1 MRSLSTLLLFC
12 LLCPWS
18 YADQRSEVEAFQLEN
33 GMGVLLK
40 PTEQRR
46 HVSIRLVVGVGFAD
60 FSCREKQ
67 LPHLLEHLFFSGLD
81 GGDEADLEAR
91 MQALGGQW
99 NAYTSE
105 GDTTFVIE
113 APAATQRQVL
123 DLLLDTITRTELD
136 EPRIAAA
143 KRVIEREGGGHYSH
157 LQRWLDRENLGRGA
171 MDQLAVELGLACSQR
186 APLAPLGAEQLER
199 LRSDWYVPGNMTLI
213 LVGDLDPRLPAYLT
227 RTFGTLEDHELPERR
242 ELPAA
247 HGHAEARRTLIT
259 RPFGEGAMLH
269 WIYPEPDDA
278 DPDAMVLLQAYM
290 NDALY
295 ADLRVRRGLTYGPS
309 TDRQVFANQGFFSLD
324 ADVERSDLPAT
335 EAALRELLDGIRQ
348 HGLDPVR
355 FKRVQFAERARLAWS
370 TQGNAALA
378 DYYWGSL
385 ADYEDGH
392 FPNEERRL
400 AKVSL
405 QQANALAKR
414 LFDGEGYLRIEKPLF
429 DDDMLY
435 PLLLAAGLLASGLLW
450 FGLRRRRA

>member
-1 MRSLSTLLLFC
+1 M
-12 LLCPWS
+12 
-18 YADQRSEVEAFQLEN
+18 
-33 GMGVLLK
+33 
-40 PTEQRR
+40 
-46 HVSIRLVVGVGFAD
+46 
-60 FSCREKQ
+60 
-67 LPHLLEHLFFSGLD
+67 
-81 GGDEADLEAR
+81 
-91 MQALGGQW
+91 
-99 NAYTSE
+99 
-105 GDTTFVIE
+105 
-113 APAATQRQVL
+113 
-123 DLLLDTITRTELD
+123 
-136 EPRIAAA
+136 
-143 KRVIEREGGGHYSH
+143 IEREGGGHYSH

-247 HGHAEARRTLIT
+247 NGHAEARRTLIT

-335 EAALRELLDGIRQ
+335 EAALRELLGGIRQ
-348 HGLDPVR
+348 HGLDPGR

>member
-1 MRSLSTLLLFC
+1 
-12 LLCPWS
+12 
-18 YADQRSEVEAFQLEN
+18 
-33 GMGVLLK
+33 
-40 PTEQRR
+40 
-46 HVSIRLVVGVGFAD
+46 
-60 FSCREKQ
+60 
-67 LPHLLEHLFFSGLD
+67 
-81 GGDEADLEAR
+81 
-91 MQALGGQW
+91 
-99 NAYTSE
+99 
-105 GDTTFVIE
+105 
-113 APAATQRQVL
+113 
-123 DLLLDTITRTELD
+123 
-136 EPRIAAA
+136 
-143 KRVIEREGGGHYSH
+143 
-157 LQRWLDRENLGRGA
+157 
-171 MDQLAVELGLACSQR
+171 
-186 APLAPLGAEQLER
+186 
-199 LRSDWYVPGNMTLI
+199 
-213 LVGDLDPRLPAYLT
+213 
-227 RTFGTLEDHELPERR
+227 
-242 ELPAA
+242 
-247 HGHAEARRTLIT
+247 
-259 RPFGEGAMLH
+259 MLH

-348 HGLDPVR
+348 HGLDPGR

-414 LFDGEGYLRIEKPLF
+414 LFD
-429 DDDMLY
+429 DDMLY